1 MRFEYKYILN
11 EQKYHALLL
20 QLSKFCKRDKYTLKS
35 ENKKGYF
42 VRSLYF
48 DTYDYLAYQEKMQ
61 GEFGRNKLRI
71 RTYSEVE
78 ENCNFYSLEIKS
90 RFGNQIHKNS
100 IHLPFVD
107 LNLNKKSLGLRV
119 KESPVV
125 DEFLRLLHLKNQ
137 SPKVLVDY
145 YREAWVPIDATE
157 FRITIDHDLT
167 FENSKKMYPE
177 YYFKRGHLKHKVLE
191 IKTQMAD
198 LPIWLISLIRTLS
211 LQSVP
216 HSKYAYGI
224 EATQHQLYY

>member
-11 EQKYHALLL
+11 EQKYNALLL
-20 QLSKFCKRDKYTLKS
+20 QLSRYCKRDKYTKKS
-35 ENKKGYF
+35 NNNKGYF

-71 RTYSEVE
+71 RTYSEE
-78 ENCNFYSLEIKS
+78 EESCKFYSLEIKS

-100 IHLPFVD
+100 IHLPYSD
-107 LNLNKKSLGLRV
+107 LNLQQKCLGLDC
-119 KESPVV
+119 KKSPVV
-125 DEFLRLLHLKNQ
+125 DEFLRLLLLKNQ
-137 SPKVLVDY
+137 CPKVLVDY
-145 YREAWVPIDATE
+145 YREAWVPIDATD
-157 FRITIDHDLT
+157 FRITIDHNLT
-167 FENSKKMYPE
+167 FEKSDVMYPQNS
-177 YYFKRGHLKHKVLE
+177 FKRKHLKHKVLE
-191 IKTQMAD
+191 IKTQMAE
-198 LPIWLISLIRTLS
+198 LPTWLIYLIRTLS